1 MEVETHIDNFNKSF
15 FVGEIITGNVTIKNR
30 ERYTDLY
37 YCNVTL
43 RVIFIF
49 FITFRDFFR
58 LKIQKRI
65 LLQQARY
72 NFLQKK

>member
-15 FVGEIITGNVTIKNR
+15 FVCEIITGNVTIKSR

-49 FITFRDFFR
+49 F
-58 LKIQKRI
+58 
-65 LLQQARY
+65 
-72 NFLQKK
+72 

>member
-1 MEVETHIDNFNKSF
+1 MEVETHIENFNKSF
-15 FVGEIITGNVTIKNR
+15 FVGEIITGNVTIKSR

-49 FITFRDFFR
+49 FLTFRDFFR
-58 LKIQKRI
+58 LKIQRRI
-65 LLQQARY
+65 LLRLARC

>member
-15 FVGEIITGNVTIKNR
+15 FVGEFITGNVTIKSR

-43 RVIFIF
+43 RVNCLILTYRD
-49 FITFRDFFR
+49 TFL
-58 LKIQKRI
+58 LKIQKLI
-65 LLQQARY
+65 HPQQAKF
-72 NFLQKK
+72 NFSIKK

>member
-49 FITFRDFFR
+49 
-58 LKIQKRI
+58 L
-65 LLQQARY
+65 
-72 NFLQKK
+72 